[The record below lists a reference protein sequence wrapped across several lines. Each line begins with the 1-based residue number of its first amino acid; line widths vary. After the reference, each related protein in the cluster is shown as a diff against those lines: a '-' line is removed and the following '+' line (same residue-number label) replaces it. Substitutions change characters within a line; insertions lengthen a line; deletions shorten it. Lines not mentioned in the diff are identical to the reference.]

1 MANRREHN
9 PMLDLERIE
18 LMDEFNEVMM
28 NEIRNPAR
36 NDRHEHHQMLELERI
51 EFMNAFHGRMIN
63 VDRDPARIRIQELLN
78 RRANHHGRNGHGFVR
93 RFENGPMDLFDL
105 EFNNH
110 EEEDLDNLVRFAP
123 TETDGR
129 APYILQARK
138 AQNELHICNI
148 CLAQIPNIEY
158 LKHLDDCA
166 EKRHSLEHVKN
177 AAYYHF
183 LSSEYYVHQ
192 EFAKLMENLEI
203 RYLSAVVD
211 ESFVKWMP
219 CMSCDTLM
227 DHLSEK
233 CMKNNMEEIFTF
245 EGKTLVN
252 RSLNNYKLYLEYNM
266 QVRLDGIVSRHSKH
280 LDSIESILD
289 MEPTDI
295 ESQLLKSRTWDN
307 FVNVTCPAQHVEI
320 FEFKEKTMLENE
332 EMLEK
337 EENSLDSLFLKN
349 KNRMVAYIETFKKKE
364 NLREILQQRKS
375 LRLDPIDMFIPS
387 NLMIGPYQEG
397 VVEEEYPYV
406 ANVQAADEEMSG
418 L

>member
-9 PMLDLERIE
+9 QMLDLERIE

-36 NDRHEHHQMLELERI
+36 NDRGEHHQMLELERF
-51 EFMNAFHGRMIN
+51 EFMNAFHGRMMN
-63 VDRDPARIRIQELLN
+63 ADRDPARIRIQELLN
-78 RRANHHGRNGHGFVR
+78 RRANHHGRNGHGFVL

-105 EFNNH
+105 EFDNH
-110 EEEDLDNLVRFAP
+110 
-123 TETDGR
+123 
-129 APYILQARK
+129 
-138 AQNELHICNI
+138 ELHICNI

-166 EKRHSLEHVKN
+166 EKHHSLEHVKN

-183 LSSEYYVHQ
+183 TSSDYYVHQ

-233 CMKNNMEEIFTF
+233 CMDNNMEEIFTF

-266 QVRLDGIVSRHSKH
+266 QVRLDGIVSRHSKY
-280 LDSIESILD
+280 LDSIEHILD
-289 MEPTDI
+289 MEPTDM
-295 ESQLLKSRTWDN
+295 ESQLLKNRTWDN
-307 FVNVTCPAQHVEI
+307 FVNVTLPAQHVEI
-320 FEFKEKTMLENE
+320 FDFKEKTMLENE